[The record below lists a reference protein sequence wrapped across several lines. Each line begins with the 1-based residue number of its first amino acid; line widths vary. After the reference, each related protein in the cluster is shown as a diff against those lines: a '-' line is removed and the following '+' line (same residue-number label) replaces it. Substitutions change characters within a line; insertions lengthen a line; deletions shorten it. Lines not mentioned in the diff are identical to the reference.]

1 LIFLILAI
9 FCSSSIALIFKYTEG
24 NKMNRYAVT
33 SANYFTAFTVSLLM
47 LFSNN
52 SFSKISFKS
61 LINNFFNEFNSVVV
75 ENSGLFSNESSILWS
90 FIIGIFAGVFFFLSF
105 IYYQKS
111 VKENG
116 VGLSGTF
123 GKLGI
128 LIPMIFS
135 IIIWNEYPS
144 SLQWLG
150 IILSLA
156 SILIVNLS
164 LKDLSTSSFNSS
176 LILLFFFGGMAEFS
190 NKIFQKYALTDY
202 KDLFLFFVFII
213 AFAIS
218 IFFTL
223 KEKSRVTKK
232 DILLGIVVGIPNLF
246 SSYFLILA
254 LNYMTSSVAF
264 PIYSAGSILLINLGG
279 LIIFKEKLSKKETFA
294 ILMTIL
300 ALILIN
306 LNK

>member
-1 LIFLILAI
+1 
-9 FCSSSIALIFKYTEG
+9 
-24 NKMNRYAVT
+24 MNRYAVT
-33 SANYFTAFTVSLLM
+33 SANYFTAFTVSLFM
-47 LFSNN
+47 FFYNN
-52 SFSKISFKS
+52 SFNSVSFKAS
-61 LINNFFNEFNSVVV
+61 FNKFAKEFTAVVINSN
-75 ENSGLFSNESSILWS
+75 GMFSKESSIAWA
-90 FIIGIFAGVFFFLSF
+90 IVVGVFAGIFFFLSF

-135 IIIWNEYPS
+135 IVIWSEFPS
-144 SLQWLG
+144 PLQWVG
-150 IILSLA
+150 IILSLT

-164 LKDLSTSSFNSS
+164 IKDLSSRTFNNS

-190 NKIFQKYALTDY
+190 NKIFQKYALTDF
-202 KDLFLFFVFII
+202 KDLFLFFVFIV

-223 KEKSRVTKK
+223 KEKIKVTKK
-232 DILLGIVVGIPNLF
+232 DILLGIAVGIPNLF

-279 LIIFKEKLSKKETFA
+279 LIIFKEKLSMKETFA

-306 LNK
+306 L

>member
-1 LIFLILAI
+1 
-9 FCSSSIALIFKYTEG
+9 
-24 NKMNRYAVT
+24 MNRYAVT
-33 SANYFTAFTVSLLM
+33 SANYFTAFTVSLFM
-47 LFSNN
+47 FFYNN
-52 SFSKISFKS
+52 SFSNLSFKAS
-61 LINNFFNEFNSVVV
+61 FNKFAKEFISVVIN
-75 ENSGLFSNESSILWS
+75 NSGLFSKESSIAWA
-90 FIIGIFAGVFFFLSF
+90 IVVGIFAGIFFFLSF

-135 IIIWNEYPS
+135 IVIWSEFPS
-144 SLQWLG
+144 PLQWFG
-150 IILSLA
+150 IILSLT

-164 LKDLSTSSFNSS
+164 IKDLSSRTFNNS

-202 KDLFLFFVFII
+202 KDLFLFFVFIV

-218 IFFTL
+218 ISFTL
-223 KEKSRVTKK
+223 KEKIKVTKR
-232 DILLGIVVGIPNLF
+232 DVLLGIAVGIPNLF

-279 LIIFKEKLSKKETFA
+279 FIIFKEKLSKKETFA

-306 LNK
+306 L